1 MSVIDTKDYTTEYQ
15 DDQEAK
21 EKLYAKMLAFFK
33 EHEAFSG
40 ESVAQNDGP
49 QIASTEL
56 LSNKAIIF
64 RAKVLTTYINVLC
77 YRHNH

>member
-56 LSNKAIIF
+56 LCEIADEIF
-64 RAKVLTTYINVLC
+64 KFKTTWK
-77 YRHNH
+77 